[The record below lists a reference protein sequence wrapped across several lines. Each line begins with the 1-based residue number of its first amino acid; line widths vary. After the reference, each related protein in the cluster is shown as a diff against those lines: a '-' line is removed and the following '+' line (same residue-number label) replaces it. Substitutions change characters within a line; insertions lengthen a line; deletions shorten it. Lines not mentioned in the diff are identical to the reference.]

1 MISSTYAGVVSIL
14 VSLAC
19 WVLHRW
25 RLKAVFMAGT
35 RLLASRLGTMQLERD
50 EARAEKERYYLKIA
64 EFEKQRNDW
73 HKLYV
78 EQSIGHGN
86 AQNLMM
92 DTIEQM
98 GRVLSAKGIRFQIPR
113 VLHEVRAEF
122 LESHEM
128 PARADEMAPKKPEP
142 SLAS

>member
-1 MISSTYAGVVSIL
+1 
-14 VSLAC
+14 
-19 WVLHRW
+19 
-25 RLKAVFMAGT
+25 MAGT
-35 RLLASRLGTMQLERD
+35 RVMAQRLGAAEVARE
-50 EARAEKERYYLKIA
+50 EARAQKDRYFEKIS

-73 HKLYV
+73 HRLYV

-98 GRVLSAKGIRFQIPR
+98 GKVLSANRIRFQIPR

-122 LESHEM
+122 LEKYEM
-128 PARADEMAPKKPEP
+128 PARADELAEKKPEP
-142 SLAS
+142 PLAS